1 MANSTVYP
9 PGAPAGNPYDR
20 AGVMNRGKPK
30 EIAEQDWAVSGLVDC
45 LALNESA
52 VDAIL
57 TSDHRDTILSWNKGA
72 ERIFGHGQEIVG
84 KPVTEIIP
92 HDYRDRHEQGI
103 HRYLRDRVPHILGE
117 TVELEG
123 LHKDGHVFP
132 IELSLSVWENE
143 RGLFFGAIIRDISE
157 RKRVERLRE
166 DVHRLMRHDLKSPLV
181 GIAGFAGLLLKGEN
195 LTDKQRKL
203 AQTIQDLGQ
212 RMSSLIDR
220 TRDLYAMEDGTFQLD
235 PQPVDLPR
243 LLETVRQGLSP
254 MARHAGVKVVLRR
267 AAEPSLLVPGDWD
280 LLTILFENLLK
291 NAIEAAPPA
300 SQVTISWKEAKHE
313 GNPAAQVSVLNRG
326 EIPPEIRP
334 HFFDPYVTRGKKG
347 GVGLGT
353 HSASLIA
360 RAHGGEVSF
369 SCARSR
375 QQTRL
380 NVILPLSGVA

>member
-1 MANSTVYP
+1 MSQDERDDK
-9 PGAPAGNPYDR
+9 AGL
-20 AGVMNRGKPK
+20 
-30 EIAEQDWAVSGLVDC
+30 DWAATGLVDC

-57 TSDHRDTILSWNKGA
+57 TSDHRDIILSWNKGA

-92 HDYRDRHEQGI
+92 HEYRERHEQGI
-103 HRYLRDRVPHILGE
+103 HRYLRDRAPHILGD

-143 RGLFFGAIIRDISE
+143 RGLFFGAIIRDITE

-181 GIAGFAGLLLKGEN
+181 GIAGFAGLLLKEGDN
-195 LTDKQRKL
+195 LTEKQRKL
-203 AQTIQDLGQ
+203 AQTIQDLGR

-220 TRDLYAMEDGTFQLD
+220 TRDLYAMEEGTFQLD
-235 PQPVDLPR
+235 PKPVELPR
-243 LLETVRQGLSP
+243 LLETVRQGLSHL
-254 MARHAGVKVVLRR
+254 ARRTGVRLVLRR
-267 AAEPSLLVPGDWD
+267 AAGSSPVVPGDWD
-280 LLTILFENLLK
+280 LLTILFENLVK
-291 NAIEAAPPA
+291 NAVEASPPEA
-300 SQVTISWKEAKHE
+300 QVTISWKEVRHNH
-313 GNPAAQVSVLNRG
+313 GPAVRVSVHNQG

-334 HFFDPYVTRGKKG
+334 RFFEPYVTKGKKG

-360 RAHGGEVSF
+360 RVHGGEISF
-369 SCARSR
+369 SCNQSR
-375 QQTRL
+375 GTHL
-380 NVILPLSGVA
+380 MVTLPVS